1 MRNLIGYGFLALPT
15 VFIWL
20 SPLGAVTALIWRRTG
35 IAIALAASLC
45 LFVAATPAVSS
56 CLLTWVEA
64 KAQWTTDFSAAQ
76 AIVVLGADFRP
87 GDATTPERLGP
98 LTLERLFFA
107 ADAYRELHLP
117 VVVSGGRFFKSR
129 ASVAE
134 LMMAALARNFNVPV
148 TWSEESS
155 ETTYENAA
163 YTAQLLHKADIHTVI
178 VITQARDAPRAI
190 WSFKQFGL
198 SAVPW
203 PSPRT
208 KLTINRITDFVP
220 STTALDE
227 SFYALHELLGAL
239 YYRVRY

>member
-1 MRNLIGYGFLALPT
+1 MRGLLGYGFLALPT

-20 SPLGAVTALIWRRTG
+20 SPLGVIAALIWRRAGFT
-35 IAIALAASLC
+35 IALAASLS
-45 LFVAATPAVSS
+45 LFVASTPAVSS
-56 CLLTWVEA
+56 CLLAWVEA
-64 KAQWTTDFSAAQ
+64 RVQWAADFSSAQ
-76 AIVVLGADFRP
+76 AIVVLGADLRP
-87 GDATTPERLGP
+87 GDATTPEQLGP

-117 VVVSGGRFFKSR
+117 VVVSGGRFFNSR

-134 LMMAALARNFNVPV
+134 LMKSALVRYFNVPV

-163 YTAQLLHKADIHTVI
+163 YTAQLLHNANIRTVI

-190 WSFKQFGL
+190 WSFNRVGL
-198 SAVPW
+198 GAIPW

-208 KLTINRITDFVP
+208 KLRLNRITDFVP
-220 STTALDE
+220 TTTALDE